1 MIKDTNSLKEKVRMN
16 EEQINSLSIKNKRA
30 KNLINKII
38 ESKQNDLKEI
48 VSRRDK
54 YNNARDTLMYS
65 MIDGL
70 REAEESNITLLNCIK
85 EELE

>member
-1 MIKDTNSLKEKVRMN
+1 MN